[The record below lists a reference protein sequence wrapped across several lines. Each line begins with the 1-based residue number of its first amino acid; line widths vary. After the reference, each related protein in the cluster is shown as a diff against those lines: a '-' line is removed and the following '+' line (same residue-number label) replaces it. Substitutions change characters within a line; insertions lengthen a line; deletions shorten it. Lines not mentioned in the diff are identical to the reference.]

1 MKIKSMDSSVGKDI
15 SAGRELDAII
25 LKHLDWRGTKLSMLR
40 AVITKSDPG
49 ITEQVKWKKPS
60 NPDGD
65 PVWSHDGIVCIGN
78 FLKNAVRLT
87 FPKGAGIMD
96 KWNLFNCRLDSRTI
110 RAIDFREDDSINT
123 EGLKS
128 IILQA
133 VELNMLKAM
142 K

>member
-1 MKIKSMDSSVGKDI
+1 MKIKSMDDSIEKKI
-15 SAGRELDAII
+15 SAGKELDAII
-25 LKHLDWRGTKLSMLR
+25 LKFADWRGTKLSILR

-60 NPDGD
+60 NPEGD
-65 PVWSHDGIVCIGN
+65 PVWSHNGIVCIGN

-87 FPKGAGIMD
+87 FPKGAKIAD

-110 RAIDFREDDSINT
+110 RAIDFRENDPVNE

-128 IILQA
+128 VILQA
-133 VELNMLKAM
+133 VELNFLKSS